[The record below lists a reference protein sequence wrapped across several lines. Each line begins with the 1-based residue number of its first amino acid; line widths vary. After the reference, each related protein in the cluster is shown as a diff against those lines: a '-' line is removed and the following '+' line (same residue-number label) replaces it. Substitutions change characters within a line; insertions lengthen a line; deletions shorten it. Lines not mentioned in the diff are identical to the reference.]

1 MGTILFQQK
10 SLRQVAGPLW
20 VENMLRTTLTTVD
33 VFMLSFY
40 SEKAVAAVGL
50 INQFVFFM
58 QLMYLMVASGASI
71 LLAQYLGAGQKDAA
85 HKTALGSVVLGVA
98 FALVLS
104 LALALGAPA
113 IVGLYGLEPQVHDFA
128 VQFLVIYASGS
139 VFVAFSM
146 LQSTLLRVH
155 GETKAPMYVN
165 MAANVVNILGNALC
179 LFGWFGL
186 PVLGVAGVALSTVVA
201 QGLACVALNV
211 IIRRK
216 KNIQLDFRQIR
227 TVKKDTYQKILG
239 VGVPTAGENL
249 SYNLAQMVNMRFVA
263 SFGTASMA
271 AFVFLTS
278 FLRYVFISSISIGNA
293 TQIKVGWWVGQGQED
308 TAAKK
313 AIRYFLLGT
322 AISMGMVVL
331 LNLFQGP
338 LFRIFTQ
345 NPQTLAL
352 IGSVLLVSL
361 VLEPGRNFNVILIPA
376 LKGAGDVK
384 FPVFVGIIFMWGV
397 GVLGAW
403 LFGVVFGWGLVG
415 VFIGLCAD
423 EWIRGSIMFWRWK
436 SGKWRGKGFVSSQ
449 ASAVE
454 LKAVT
459 PAAEEE

>member
-1 MGTILFQQK
+1 MATPFHQK
-10 SLRQVAGPLW
+10 TLRQVAGPQW
-20 VENMLRTTLTTVD
+20 VENVLRTTLTTVD

-71 LLAQYLGAGQKDAA
+71 LLAQYVGAGDQESA
-85 HKTALGSVVLGVA
+85 HKTALGSLVLGVA

-104 LALALGAPA
+104 LALALGAPTLM
-113 IVGLYGLEPQVHDFA
+113 GLYGLEAQVHDFA

-165 MAANVVNILGNALC
+165 MAANVLNIAGNSLF
-179 LFGWFGL
+179 LFGWFGI
-186 PVLGVAGVALSTVVA
+186 PILGVAGVALSTVFA
-201 QGLACVALNV
+201 QAMACVALNV

-216 KNIQLDFRQIR
+216 KNIRLDFRQLGG
-227 TVKKDTYQKILG
+227 VKSDTYKKILG

-249 SYNLAQMVNMRFVA
+249 SYNLAQMVNMRFIA

-271 AFVFLTS
+271 AYTMIGT
-278 FLRYVFISSISIGNA
+278 FLRYVFVSSISIGSA
-293 TQIKVGWWVGQGQED
+293 TQIKVGWWVGMGDED
-308 TAAKK
+308 TASRK

-322 AISMGMVVL
+322 GISLGMVL
-331 LNLFQGP
+331 LVNLFQGP
-338 LFRIFTQ
+338 LFSIFTH
-345 NPQTLAL
+345 NPETLVL
-352 IGSVLLVSL
+352 IGSVLLVSIA
-361 VLEPGRNFNVILIPA
+361 LEPGRNFNVILIPA

-384 FPVFVGIIFMWGV
+384 FPVFVGIVFMWGV
-397 GVLGAW
+397 GVVGSW

-415 VFIGLCAD
+415 VYLALCAD
-423 EWIRGSIMFWRWK
+423 EWVRGLLMLARWR
-436 SGKWRGKGFVSSQ
+436 SGKWRGRSFVSHQ
-449 ASAVE
+449 TSAVQ

-459 PAAEEE
+459 PVAEEE